1 MAFVADIVT
10 GFWSDFYTETDP
22 HLSHKFHAQVNVV
35 VGLLPDRLKFSTNL
49 AFKAHNLKQMWSM

>member
-35 VGLLPDRLKFSTNL
+35 VGLYCLT
-49 AFKAHNLKQMWSM
+49 A